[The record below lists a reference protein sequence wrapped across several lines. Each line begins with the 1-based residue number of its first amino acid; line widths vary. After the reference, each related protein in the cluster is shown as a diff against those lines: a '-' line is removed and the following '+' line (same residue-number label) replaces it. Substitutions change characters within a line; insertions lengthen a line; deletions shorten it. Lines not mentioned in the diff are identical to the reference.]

1 MGEPRRRYGP
11 IASSSRMSSLPMV
24 ILLTLSYIDAVDLIM
39 VSNGV
44 TIAATGDFTA
54 FNNLNGGNWFLLVR
68 LSSLNPF
75 ARNN

>member
-1 MGEPRRRYGP
+1 
-11 IASSSRMSSLPMV
+11 MSSLPMV

-44 TIAATGDFTA
+44 TIAAIGDFTA